1 MDKNYSDMIAV
12 AGLSPRH
19 VDARRVGPTEN
30 PNDSLCITAIT
41 KGFCDEYKT
50 PPSGISCSISVLE
63 GKVKVMSFD
72 YVRNIE
78 NELPIPSNGVIKINA
93 GVYFKIVL
101 VSDMAVILNHIEGIG
116 AATCNL
122 FGLKY

>member
-1 MDKNYSDMIAV
+1 
-12 AGLSPRH
+12 
-19 VDARRVGPTEN
+19 
-30 PNDSLCITAIT
+30 
-41 KGFCDEYKT
+41 
-50 PPSGISCSISVLE
+50 
-63 GKVKVMSFD
+63 MSFD